1 MHAVCYKSRQIS
13 SNFTL
18 HHSKLCSWEVSTLVT
33 CFSFVFDVRRYVRI
47 SLPRRKQ
54 WWMTLWKS
62 SKPCEAIVEEG
73 NSKLAVSLMD
83 NVWAPS
89 CYGWKQSVVWKFC
102 LKKGTSQYHK
112 TRYIYLSSPKLI
124 FQIAAEHV
132 FLIRCV
138 KHVCCIV
145 LKSLPRLFWHKV
157 QHVDLVFVIGL
168 RSWRPLI
175 LAWS

>member
-1 MHAVCYKSRQIS
+1 MVGYVYHQQHGLEAAGRYWWDRPGRAPRCAKSWRFCPGVSGMDIDMHAVCYKSRQIS

-102 LKKGTSQYHK
+102 LEKEHHNI
-112 TRYIYLSSPKLI
+112 TRRGISI
-124 FQIAAEHV
+124 
-132 FLIRCV
+132 
-138 KHVCCIV
+138 
-145 LKSLPRLFWHKV
+145 
-157 QHVDLVFVIGL
+157 
-168 RSWRPLI
+168 
-175 LAWS
+175 

>member
-1 MHAVCYKSRQIS
+1 M
-13 SNFTL
+13 
-18 HHSKLCSWEVSTLVT
+18 STLVA
-33 CFSFVFDVRRYVRI
+33 CLSFIFNVRWYVRI

-54 WWMTLWKS
+54 WWMTFWKS

-89 CYGWKQSVVWKFC
+89 CYGWKRSVVWKFC
-102 LKKGTSQYHK
+102 LEKEHHIIRRRGISIWAH
-112 TRYIYLSSPKLI
+112 LSLYFKLLQNI
-124 FQIAAEHV
+124 
-132 FLIRCV
+132 FLIRFV

-145 LKSLPRLFWHKV
+145 LKSLSRLFWHKV
-157 QHVDLVFVIGL
+157 HHVDLVFVIRL
-168 RSWRPLI
+168 RSWKPLI